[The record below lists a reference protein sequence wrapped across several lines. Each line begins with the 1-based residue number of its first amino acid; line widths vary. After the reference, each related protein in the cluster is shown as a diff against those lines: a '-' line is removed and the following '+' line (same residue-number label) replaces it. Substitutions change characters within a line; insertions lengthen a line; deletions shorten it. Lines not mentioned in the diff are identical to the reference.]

1 MTRAPGLVQ
10 DAGVSKNDRNPLMF
24 ERKRYPNTC
33 PVLFIA

>member
-1 MTRAPGLVQ
+1 MTRARGLVQ

-24 ERKRYPNTC
+24 ERKPYPTTC